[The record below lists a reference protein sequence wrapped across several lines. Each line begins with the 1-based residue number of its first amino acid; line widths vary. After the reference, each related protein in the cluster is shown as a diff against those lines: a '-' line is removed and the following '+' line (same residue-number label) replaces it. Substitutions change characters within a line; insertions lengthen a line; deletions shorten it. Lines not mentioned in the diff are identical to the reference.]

1 MEEYIRVFEP
11 YRETYRANN
20 EHMTKVK
27 EAYADSSLEEFR
39 NTVDKYKGMTEDF
52 EAIPAR
58 ATVRPPK
65 SSHKPGGLYIL
76 AGVLVKHRALSALGG
91 CF

>member
-1 MEEYIRVFEP
+1 MFEP

-27 EAYADSSLEEFR
+27 EAYADSSLQEFR
-39 NTVDKYKGMTEDF
+39 STVDKYKGMTEEFD
-52 EAIPAR
+52 AIPAR

-65 SSHKPGGLYIL
+65 KTSSPNKVKMEGLQ
-76 AGVLVKHRALSALGG
+76 VRW
-91 CF
+91 